1 MDPNFELRGERVRL
15 RPMRPADITPLHVAW
30 LSDPEVVRYSNQ
42 RFVRHTRYTSRSYLG
57 RFEGSGDLY
66 LSARLLES
74 DRPIGTLT
82 AYRQLHHG
90 TADIGILM
98 GERAVWGQGL
108 GGEAFKLL
116 ADWLAV
122 QPGMRKLTC
131 GTLSLNH
138 GMLKI
143 AERAGFE
150 REAVRVAQELVGGK
164 AADLIYFAR
173 FTPEAPPG
181 PV

>member
-1 MDPNFELRGERVRL
+1 MDPSFELIGRRVRL
-15 RPMRPADITPLHVAW
+15 RPMRPADITPQHVGW
-30 LSDPEVVRYSNQ
+30 LNDPEVVRYSNQ

-66 LSARLLES
+66 LSVRLLET

-108 GGEAFKLL
+108 GGEAFTLL
-116 ADWLAV
+116 VDWLAV

-131 GTLSLNH
+131 GTLAVNH
-138 GMLKI
+138 GMLRI
-143 AERAGFE
+143 AERAGFT
-150 REAVRVAQELVGGK
+150 REAVRVAQELV
-164 AADLIYFAR
+164 DDEPVDVVYFAR
-173 FTPEAPPG
+173 FTPDAPPG
-181 PV
+181 LV

>member
-1 MDPNFELRGERVRL
+1 VDLNFELRGERVRL
-15 RPMRPADITPLHVAW
+15 RPMRPADITPLHVGW
-30 LSDPEVVRYSNQ
+30 LNDPTVVRYSNQ

-66 LSARLLES
+66 LSVRLLES

-116 ADWLAV
+116 ADWLAQ

-131 GTLSLNH
+131 GTLSVNT

-143 AERAGFE
+143 AERAGFA
-150 REAVRVAQELVGGK
+150 REAVRVAQELVDGQP
-164 AADLIYFAR
+164 ADIVYFAR
-173 FTPEAPPG
+173 FTPDAPPG
-181 PV
+181 LV